1 MTAPRRG
8 AGEHV
13 AEAVLAC
20 VLFVYVGVFGLVFV
34 VGLVCAWCL
43 SPAVG
48 GLVLLVVV
56 SGLGLPVVFR
66 VARAV
71 WRDVRGVTCRPGRL
85 SSTGRAVLVNRV
97 PCEGTGGC
105 DG

>member
-13 AEAVLAC
+13 AEVVLAC
-20 VLFVYVGVFGLVFV
+20 VLFAYAGLSGLVFV

-48 GLVLLVVV
+48 GLVSLTVV
-56 SGLGLPVVFR
+56 SGLGFPVLLRSV
-66 VARAV
+66 RAL
-71 WRDVRGVTCRPGRL
+71 WRDVRGVTCRPGWL
-85 SSTGRAVLVNRV
+85 SFTGRAVLVNKASGERA
-97 PCEGTGGC
+97 GGC
-105 DG
+105 GE

>member
-20 VLFVYVGVFGLVFV
+20 VLFVYVGVSGLVFV

-48 GLVLLVVV
+48 GLVSLTVV
-56 SGLGLPVVFR
+56 SGLGFPVLLR
-66 VARAV
+66 SAQSV
-71 WRDVRGVTCRPGRL
+71 WREARGVTCRPGRL
-85 SSTGRAVLVNRV
+85 PCVGRAVLVNT
-97 PCEGTGGC
+97 PSSEAKGGSL
-105 DG
+105 

>member
-8 AGEHV
+8 AVEHV

-20 VLFVYVGVFGLVFV
+20 VLFVYVGVSGLVFV

-48 GLVLLVVV
+48 GLVSLTVV
-56 SGLGLPVVFR
+56 SGLGFPVLLRSV
-66 VARAV
+66 RAL
-71 WRDVRGVTCRPGRL
+71 WRDVRGVTCV
-85 SSTGRAVLVNRV
+85 GRAVLVNKAPGERA
-97 PCEGTGGC
+97 GGC
-105 DG
+105 GE